1 MNKFLFT
8 AFTVLSLSTIRAQ
21 ELKSN
26 LSLGIPIGDVSK
38 EYILNLNLEL
48 VYLWEVTNQVQL
60 GVASGYSHFIGDS
73 FEAQGLKLKVNDT
86 GFLPL
91 NATLRFNAT
100 GKTSL
105 SMDVGYAFGLSPE
118 GNSGGFMYA
127 PKMYYNFKN
136 LLDVYVS
143 YKEIREDVNTF
154 SSVCFGVEFNL

>member
-8 AFTVLSLSTIRAQ
+8 VFTVLSLSTIKAQ

-105 SMDVGYAFGLSPE
+105 SMDVGYAL
-118 GNSGGFMYA
+118 GFR
-127 PKMYYNFKN
+127 
-136 LLDVYVS
+136 L
-143 YKEIREDVNTF
+143 
-154 SSVCFGVEFNL
+154 